1 MSKREYDIAQQTE
14 EPQNGEIIF
23 WVKGTE
29 SAADVINGVAPTINT
44 VFDSTAGTIDTT
56 KGVYCANNTRYNAAL
71 KYDMSGTAYPN
82 KLRNASKV
90 IVEFTVTP
98 TYFKAG
104 ASTTNGD
111 NYTTIS
117 LGKITSTVEIFET
130 NFGPYIRYAR
140 FLPNN
145 ESTGYMEGTIDNGVI
160 IYRKLY
166 SAQQDDEISEAAVSF
181 TISDNIMNNVWFAAK
196 KWSGP
201 GAFKGYLK
209 EFKITVW

>member
-14 EPQNGEIIF
+14 EPQNGEVIF

-29 SAADVINGVAPTINT
+29 SATDVINGVAPTINR
-44 VFDSTAGTIDTT
+44 VFDSTAGTIDTN

-82 KLRNASKV
+82 KLLNASRV
-90 IVEFTVTP
+90 LVEFTVTP
-98 TYFKAG
+98 TYFSG
-104 ASTTNGD
+104 GTSTTNGN
-111 NYTTIS
+111 NYTSIS
-117 LGKITSTVEIFET
+117 CGQMTSTVEIFET

-145 ESTGYMEGTIDNGVI
+145 EYKGYMEGTIDNGVI

-166 SAQQDDEISEAAVSF
+166 NAQDDVISEAAVSI

-201 GAFKGYLK
+201 GVFKGYLNSL
-209 EFKITVW
+209 KITVW